1 MRTEK
6 IFFLVIAFFFSLTS
20 YAQNRMNKLSNE
32 KSLYLKQHSTNP
44 VDWMPWNQ
52 SALKLASE
60 QNKLLIISVGYSSC
74 HWCHVMEEETFSDEQ
89 AAEIMNS
96 KFINIKVDREERP
109 DIDELYMKSLVLM
122 TGSGGWPMN
131 IIALPDGS
139 PIWGGTYLPKENWIT
154 VLNQISDLYNER
166 YDDVLEYSV
175 KLKEGLSPKKIINYE
190 IKESELFSQIRGAS
204 DFAYKSLDTDNG
216 GLKSN
221 QKFHLPS
228 LIDFFQKGSYHFK
241 ERKYL
246 EFTDLT
252 LKNIAYGGIN
262 DHVDGGLHRYTVDS
276 IWHIPHFEKMLY
288 DNAQMLSVFSRAY
301 KRNNDKVYKKLIDDI
316 FDFLENNLTGD
327 NGLIFSSISAV
338 TEIGKNK
345 IEGDYYVWDKDEIKD
360 ILQEDF
366 DLFKEYFNLNQVGLW
381 EKNKYVLKK
390 INDDDF
396 FTKKYNISS
405 KKLKSVISE
414 SITKLR
420 KSKEKREKPIIDK
433 KVLTAWN
440 ALTAIGMSNAFQS
453 TGEKKFIEKAV
464 DIVYAIE
471 ENLINNDLTVK
482 RSLSISNENILFLED
497 YSYLISAY
505 LSLYQS
511 TFNYDF
517 IDKADALSKKAIA
530 IFADKNS
537 SFLKFSSDQSL
548 LFSENLFVNQDGV
561 VPSANSVMCKNLFLL
576 SHHTGNRDFL
586 NIGKSMLNEISTQL
600 ISNPL
605 DYMNWLSVSLD
616 YYDKFYEVVI
626 SGKKSVEMAKEIN
639 SIYLPNILI
648 ATSKKDS
655 EKYLLKNRYIKGE
668 NLIYVCVNN
677 TCKYPVN
684 NVDAALKLITNN
696 NE

>member
-190 IKESELFSQIRGAS
+190 IKESELFSQIRDAS

-366 DLFKEYFNLNQVGLW
+366 DLFKEYFNLNQDGLW
-381 EKNKYVLKK
+381 EKNKYVLKR

-440 ALTAIGMSNAFQS
+440 ALTVIGMSNAFQS

-464 DIVYAIE
+464 DIVSAIE
-471 ENLINNDLTVK
+471 ENLINNDLTLK

-548 LFSENLFVNQDGV
+548 LFSENLFVNKDGV

-605 DYMNWLSVSLD
+605 DYTNWLSVSLD

-626 SGKKSVEMAKEIN
+626 SGKKSIEMAKEIN

>member
-52 SALKLASE
+52 SALKLASK

-190 IKESELFSQIRGAS
+190 IKESELFSQIRDAS
-204 DFAYKSLDTDNG
+204 DFAYKSLDTENG

-241 ERKYL
+241 ERNYL
-246 EFTDLT
+246 EFADLT

-327 NGLIFSSISAV
+327 NGLILSSISAV

-345 IEGDYYVWDKDEIKD
+345 IEGDYYVWDKDEVKD
-360 ILQEDF
+360 ILQGDF
-366 DLFKEYFNLNQVGLW
+366 DLFEEYFSLNQDGLW
-381 EKNKYVLKK
+381 EKNKYVLKR

-405 KKLKSVISE
+405 KKLKSVILE

-440 ALTAIGMSNAFQS
+440 ALTVIGMSNAFQS

-464 DIVYAIE
+464 GIVSAIE

-517 IDKADALSKKAIA
+517 IDKADALLKKAIT

-626 SGKKSVEMAKEIN
+626 SGKKSIEMAKEIN

-684 NVDAALKLITNN
+684 NVEAALKLITNN

>member
-74 HWCHVMEEETFSDEQ
+74 HWCHVMEEETFSDEE

-190 IKESELFSQIRGAS
+190 IKESELFSQIRDAS

-366 DLFKEYFNLNQVGLW
+366 DLFKEYFNLNQDGLW
-381 EKNKYVLKK
+381 EKNKYVLKR

-561 VPSANSVMCKNLFLL
+561 VPSANSEMCKNLFLL

-586 NIGKSMLNEISTQL
+586 NIGKSMLNEISNQL

-626 SGKKSVEMAKEIN
+626 SGKKSIEMAKEIN

>member
-166 YDDVLEYSV
+166 FDDVLEYSV

-190 IKESELFSQIRGAS
+190 IKESELFSQIRDAS

-366 DLFKEYFNLNQVGLW
+366 DLFKEYFNLNQDGLW
-381 EKNKYVLKK
+381 EKNKYVLKR

-420 KSKEKREKPIIDK
+420 KSKQKREKPIIDK

-453 TGEKKFIEKAV
+453 TGEKKYE
-464 DIVYAIE
+464 
-471 ENLINNDLTVK
+471 
-482 RSLSISNENILFLED
+482 
-497 YSYLISAY
+497 
-505 LSLYQS
+505 
-511 TFNYDF
+511 
-517 IDKADALSKKAIA
+517 IA
-530 IFADKNS
+530 
-537 SFLKFSSDQSL
+537 
-548 LFSENLFVNQDGV
+548 
-561 VPSANSVMCKNLFLL
+561 
-576 SHHTGNRDFL
+576 
-586 NIGKSMLNEISTQL
+586 
-600 ISNPL
+600 
-605 DYMNWLSVSLD
+605 
-616 YYDKFYEVVI
+616 
-626 SGKKSVEMAKEIN
+626 
-639 SIYLPNILI
+639 
-648 ATSKKDS
+648 
-655 EKYLLKNRYIKGE
+655 
-668 NLIYVCVNN
+668 
-677 TCKYPVN
+677 
-684 NVDAALKLITNN
+684 
-696 NE
+696 

>member
-20 YAQNRMNKLSNE
+20 YAQNRMNKLGNE

-52 SALKLASE
+52 TALKLASE

-74 HWCHVMEEETFSDEQ
+74 HWCHVMEEETFSDEE

-190 IKESELFSQIRGAS
+190 IKESELFSQIRDAS
-204 DFAYKSLDTDNG
+204 DFAYKSLDTDKG

-246 EFTDLT
+246 EFADLT

-262 DHVDGGLHRYTVDS
+262 DHIDGGLHRYTVDS

-316 FDFLENNLTGD
+316 FYFLENNLTGD

-366 DLFKEYFNLNQVGLW
+366 NLFKEYFNLNQDGLW
-381 EKNKYVLKK
+381 EKNKYVLKR

-396 FTKKYNISS
+396 FTKKYNMSS

-414 SITKLR
+414 SIIKLR

-440 ALTAIGMSNAFQS
+440 ALTVIGMSNAFQS

-464 DIVYAIE
+464 GIVSAIE

-586 NIGKSMLNEISTQL
+586 NIGKSMLNEISNQL

-626 SGKKSVEMAKEIN
+626 SGKKSIEMAKEIN

>member
-52 SALKLASE
+52 TALKLASE

-74 HWCHVMEEETFSDEQ
+74 HWCHVMEEETFSDEE

-175 KLKEGLSPKKIINYE
+175 KLKEGLSQKKIINYE
-190 IKESELFSQIRGAS
+190 IKESELFSQIRDAS
-204 DFAYKSLDTDNG
+204 DFAYKSLDTDKG

-246 EFTDLT
+246 EFADLT

-262 DHVDGGLHRYTVDS
+262 DHIDGGLHRYTVDS

-316 FDFLENNLTGD
+316 FYFLENNLTGD

-366 DLFKEYFNLNQVGLW
+366 DLFKEYFNLNQDGLW
-381 EKNKYVLKK
+381 EKNKYVLKR

-396 FTKKYNISS
+396 FTKKYNMSS

-414 SITKLR
+414 SIIKLR

-440 ALTAIGMSNAFQS
+440 ALTVIGMSNAFQS

-464 DIVYAIE
+464 GIVYAIE

-586 NIGKSMLNEISTQL
+586 NIGKSMLNEISNQL

-626 SGKKSVEMAKEIN
+626 SGKKSIEMAKEIN

>member
-6 IFFLVIAFFFSLTS
+6 IFFLVIVFFFSLTS

-190 IKESELFSQIRGAS
+190 IKESELFSQIRDAS

-246 EFTDLT
+246 EFADLT

-262 DHVDGGLHRYTVDS
+262 DHIDGGLHRYTVDS

-345 IEGDYYVWDKDEIKD
+345 IEGDYYVWDKDEVKD

-366 DLFKEYFNLNQVGLW
+366 DLFKEYFNLNQDGLW
-381 EKNKYVLKK
+381 EKNKYVLKR

-586 NIGKSMLNEISTQL
+586 NIGKSMLNEISNQL

-626 SGKKSVEMAKEIN
+626 SGKKSIEIAKEIN

>member
-1 MRTEK
+1 
-6 IFFLVIAFFFSLTS
+6 
-20 YAQNRMNKLSNE
+20 MNKLSNE

-190 IKESELFSQIRGAS
+190 IKESELFSQIRDAS

-241 ERKYL
+241 EKKYL

-366 DLFKEYFNLNQVGLW
+366 DLFKEYFNLNQDGLW
-381 EKNKYVLKK
+381 EKNKYVLKR

-420 KSKEKREKPIIDK
+420 KLKEKREKPIIDK

-440 ALTAIGMSNAFQS
+440 ALTVIGMSNAFQS

-464 DIVYAIE
+464 DIVSAIE

-561 VPSANSVMCKNLFLL
+561 VPSANSVMCQNLFLL

-605 DYMNWLSVSLD
+605 DYMNWLSVSLE

-626 SGKKSVEMAKEIN
+626 SGKKSIEMAKEIN

-684 NVDAALKLITNN
+684 NVDEALKLITNN

>member
-74 HWCHVMEEETFSDEQ
+74 HWCHVMEEETFSDEE

-154 VLNQISDLYNER
+154 VLNQISNLYNDR

-190 IKESELFSQIRGAS
+190 IKESELFSQIRDAS
-204 DFAYKSLDTDNG
+204 DFAYKSLDTENG

-241 ERKYL
+241 ERNYL
-246 EFTDLT
+246 EFADLT

-288 DNAQMLSVFSRAY
+288 DNAQMLSVFSSAY

-360 ILQEDF
+360 ILQGDF
-366 DLFKEYFNLNQVGLW
+366 DLFKEYFSLNQDGLW
-381 EKNKYVLKK
+381 EKNKYVLKR

-405 KKLKSVISE
+405 KKLKSVILE

-440 ALTAIGMSNAFQS
+440 ALTVIGMSNAFQS

-464 DIVYAIE
+464 GIVSAIE

-517 IDKADALSKKAIA
+517 IDKADALLKKAIT

-626 SGKKSVEMAKEIN
+626 SGKKSIEMAKEIN

>member
-190 IKESELFSQIRGAS
+190 IKESELFSKIRGAS

-241 ERKYL
+241 EKKYL

-366 DLFKEYFNLNQVGLW
+366 DLFKEYFNLNQDGLW
-381 EKNKYVLKK
+381 EKNKYVLKR

-464 DIVYAIE
+464 DIVSAIE

-548 LFSENLFVNQDGV
+548 LFSENLFVNKDGV

-626 SGKKSVEMAKEIN
+626 SGKKSIEMAKKIN

>member
-154 VLNQISDLYNER
+154 VLNQISDLYNDR

-190 IKESELFSQIRGAS
+190 IKESELFSQIRDAS

-241 ERKYL
+241 ERNYL
-246 EFTDLT
+246 EFADLT

-366 DLFKEYFNLNQVGLW
+366 DLFKEYFNLNQDGLW
-381 EKNKYVLKK
+381 EKNKYVLKR

-414 SITKLR
+414 SITKLK

-440 ALTAIGMSNAFQS
+440 ALTVIGMSNAFQS

-464 DIVYAIE
+464 GIVSAIE

-626 SGKKSVEMAKEIN
+626 SGKKSIEMAKEIN

>member
-74 HWCHVMEEETFSDEQ
+74 HWCHVMEEETFSDEE

-154 VLNQISDLYNER
+154 VLNQISNLYNDR

-190 IKESELFSQIRGAS
+190 IKESELFSQIRDAS

-345 IEGDYYVWDKDEIKD
+345 IEGDYYVWDKDEIKN

-366 DLFKEYFNLNQVGLW
+366 VLFKEYFNLNKDGLW
-381 EKNKYVLKK
+381 EKNKYVLKR

-440 ALTAIGMSNAFQS
+440 ALTVIGMSNAFQS

-464 DIVYAIE
+464 GIVSAIE

-517 IDKADALSKKAIA
+517 IDKADALLKKAIT

-626 SGKKSVEMAKEIN
+626 SGKKSIEMAKEIN

-684 NVDAALKLITNN
+684 NVEAALKLINNN

>member
-52 SALKLASE
+52 TALKLASE

-74 HWCHVMEEETFSDEQ
+74 HWCHVMEEETFSDEE

-190 IKESELFSQIRGAS
+190 IKESELFSQIRDAS

-246 EFTDLT
+246 EFADLT

-262 DHVDGGLHRYTVDS
+262 DHIDGGLHRYTVDS

-316 FDFLENNLTGD
+316 FDFLENNLTVD

-366 DLFKEYFNLNQVGLW
+366 DLFKEYFNLNQDGLW
-381 EKNKYVLKK
+381 EKNKYVLKR

-464 DIVYAIE
+464 GIVSAIE

-586 NIGKSMLNEISTQL
+586 NIGKSMLNEISNQL

-626 SGKKSVEMAKEIN
+626 SGKKSIEMAKEIN